1 MKHILFM
8 AINMNIGGM
17 EKALLSMISEIPLD
31 KYKVTVLMLEKYGG
45 FLKDIPKGI
54 NIEFLDLYK
63 DIKKELNSPPIP
75 LAIQYIKNNRITRGL
90 NILALHIIT
99 KLIKDRSLYFK
110 YLLKNYNSK
119 DEIYDIAVAYAGP
132 NDFISYFI
140 INKVKAKKKVQWSL
154 YFKYLLKNYNSKD
167 EIYDIAVA
175 YAGPNDFISYFIIN
189 KVKAKKKVQ
198 WIHFDVTKIGFNLR
212 YSTKIYKK
220 FDKIFVVSKE
230 AKDKLASMIPVI
242 RSKIDVF
249 SNIVS
254 EAIIK
259 EKAKKGKSFEDKF
272 DGIRILTVGRL
283 SKEKGQDITIPV
295 LAKLR
300 AEGYNVRWY
309 CLGEGSLR
317 SECEKLIR
325 EYNVENDYILLGSSQ
340 NPYGYMR
347 DCDLYVQPS
356 RHEGYCITL
365 AEARCFN
372 NPIVTTN
379 FTGAKEQINENMN
392 GLIVNINEKDIYINI
407 KKLLDDKLLFQSIK
421 INLNK
426 RHISNTDEINKLF
439 NILE

>member
-99 KLIKDRSLYFK
+99 KLIKDR
-110 YLLKNYNSK
+110 
-119 DEIYDIAVAYAGP
+119 
-132 NDFISYFI
+132 
-140 INKVKAKKKVQWSL
+140 SL

-392 GLIVNINEKDIYINI
+392 GLIANINEKDIYINI

>member
-1 MKHILFM
+1 MKSILFM

-17 EKALLSMISEIPLD
+17 EKALLSMISEIPTD
-31 KYKVTVLMLEKYGG
+31 KYKVTVLMLEEYGG
-45 FLKDIPKGI
+45 FLKDIPEGI

-63 DIKKELNSPPIP
+63 DIKVELNRPPVP
-75 LAIQYIKNNRITRGL
+75 LAIQYIKNNRIIRGL
-90 NILALHIIT
+90 NILFLHTIT
-99 KLIKDRSLYFK
+99 KLFKDR
-110 YLLKNYNSK
+110 
-119 DEIYDIAVAYAGP
+119 
-132 NDFISYFI
+132 
-140 INKVKAKKKVQWSL
+140 SL

-230 AKDKLASMIPVI
+230 AKEKLESMIPVI

-259 EKAKKGKSFEDKF
+259 EKAKKGKSFDDKF

-392 GLIVNINEKDIYINI
+392 GLIANINEKDIYINI